1 MIKDNGLIDQAD
13 TADFLNITKESMNP
27 PFYINPL
34 LAIPPVFT
42 EILLSPFK

>member
-34 LAIPPVFT
+34 LAIPSVFT
-42 EILLSPFK
+42 EILLFPFK